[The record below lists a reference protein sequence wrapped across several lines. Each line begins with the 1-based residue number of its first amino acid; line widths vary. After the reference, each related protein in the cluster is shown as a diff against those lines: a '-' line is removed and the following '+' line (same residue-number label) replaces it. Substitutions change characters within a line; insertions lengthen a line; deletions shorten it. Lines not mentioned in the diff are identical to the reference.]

1 MPVKTIFWDNGKVKL
16 IDQTL
21 LPVKFKYISC
31 RDVNSLWH
39 AIKKLQVRGAPAIG
53 IAGALGVILGIKSSK
68 AKTGAVLAR
77 EVEKIAKH
85 LASSRPTAVNLF
97 WALARM
103 ECAAEANKTK
113 SVAQIKKILLKEALK
128 IIDED
133 KDSCRQMARHG
144 AALIKNG
151 DTILTHCNA
160 GGLATADYGT
170 ALGVLFE
177 AKKQGKRIKV
187 FADETRPLLQGARLT
202 TWELMR
208 EGIDTTLICDN
219 MAASLMAKGAIDKVF
234 VGADRIAANGDA
246 ANKIGTYSVAVLAK
260 HHGIP
265 FYVVAPVSTF
275 DLNISAG
282 KDIPIEERDGD
293 EVRMLCGKFT
303 APRNV
308 KVYNPAFDVTPNELI
323 TAIITEKG
331 IFKKPYSVIASPEG
345 AKQSKKIDCFVG
357 LKASSQ

>member
-1 MPVKTIFWDNGKVKL
+1 MPVKTIFWDNGNVKL

-21 LPVKFKYISC
+21 LPLKFKYISC
-31 RDVNSLWH
+31 RDVDSLWH

-53 IAGALGVILGIKSSK
+53 IAGALGIILGIKGSK
-68 AKTGAVLAR
+68 AKTGTALAG
-77 EVEKIAKH
+77 EVGRIVRR

-103 ECAAEANKTK
+103 ECLAGTNKNK
-113 SVAQIKKILLKEALK
+113 SAAQIKKILFREALK

-133 KDSCRQMARHG
+133 KRSCRQMARYG

-177 AKKQGKRIKV
+177 AKRRGKRIKV

-219 MAASLMAKGAIDKVF
+219 MAAGLMAKGRIDKVF
-234 VGADRIAANGDA
+234 VGADRIAANGDT
-246 ANKIGTYSVAVLAK
+246 ANKIGTYNVAVLAGY
-260 HHGIP
+260 HGIP

-275 DLNISAG
+275 DLNISTG

-303 APRNV
+303 APKDV

-323 TAIITEKG
+323 TAIVTEKG
-331 IFKKPYSVIASPEG
+331 VLRKPYRKSLG
-345 AKQSKKIDCFVG
+345 FK
-357 LKASSQ
+357 